1 MPDALTG
8 PAAPPPAPTA
18 DGPAAPLL
26 DVTDLSVR
34 IPTARGAVRAVDG
47 VSFAI
52 GTGEVVGLV
61 GESGSGKS
69 VTCRAIMGLMRSPPV
84 EVGGRAVLLPAPGAT
99 GPGRDLIGLGA
110 RERRSLWGSELA
122 MVFQDPMTALNPVM
136 RIGRQITEAVASH
149 ERLDRAA
156 SEARA
161 VELLDQVGIPSPR
174 RRMRDY
180 PHQFS
185 GGMLQRALIAI
196 ALASRPRILFAD
208 EPTTSLDVVIQDQ
221 ILDLLLELQRELSMS
236 VVLVS
241 HDLSVVS
248 EVCDRVMVM
257 YAGQIVESAATDDLL
272 ARPSHPY
279 TVALL
284 RSLPQAS
291 TGQRYLQSI
300 PGAPPDMT
308 RLGPGCRFS
317 PRCPLHDDGCTTWE
331 TALVEVAGGTGAHR
345 SRCRHIDRLGAVTAP
360 AASPA

>member
-1 MPDALTG
+1 M
-8 PAAPPPAPTA
+8 
-18 DGPAAPLL
+18 APLL
-26 DVTDLSVR
+26 DVTDLTVR
-34 IPTARGAVRAVDG
+34 IPTARGVVRAVDG
-47 VSFAI
+47 VSFRV

-69 VTCRAIMGLMRSPPV
+69 VTCRSIMGLMRSPPV
-84 EVGGRAVLLPAPGAT
+84 RVGGTAVLHPAAGG
-99 GPGRDLIGLGA
+99 GPERDLVAMGA
-110 RERRSLWGSELA
+110 RERRRLWGAELA

-136 RIGRQITEAVASH
+136 RIGRQIAEAVASH
-149 ERLDRAA
+149 EKLSRSAC
-156 SEARA
+156 EARA
-161 VELLDQVGIPSPR
+161 VELLDQVGIPSAR

-257 YAGQIVESAATDDLL
+257 YAGQIVESATTDELL
-272 ARPSHPY
+272 AHPTHPY

-284 RSLPQAS
+284 RSLPQS
-291 TGQRYLQSI
+291 TPGQRYLVSI

-308 RLGPGCRFS
+308 RVGTGCRFAS
-317 PRCPLHDDGCTTWE
+317 RCPLAEDACTTWHTE
-331 TALVEVAGGTGAHR
+331 LLDVGDPDGAHR
-345 SRCRHIDRLGAVTAP
+345 SRCRRIDAVPALQGGALADPVAP
-360 AASPA
+360 

>member
-1 MPDALTG
+1 MTDTTAAALG
-8 PAAPPPAPTA
+8 
-18 DGPAAPLL
+18 APLL
-26 DVTDLSVR
+26 DVRDLTVR
-34 IPTARGAVRAVDG
+34 IPTDRGVVRAVDG

-52 GTGEVVGLV
+52 RTGEVVGLV

-69 VTCRAIMGLMRSPPV
+69 VTCRSIMGLMKSPPV
-84 EVGGRAVLLPAPGAT
+84 RVGGSALLYPAAGAG
-99 GPGRDLIGLGA
+99 GPPRDLVTLAA
-110 RERRSLWGSELA
+110 RQRRRLWGTELS

-149 ERLDRAA
+149 NSLSHSAC
-156 SEARA
+156 EARA
-161 VELLDQVGIPSPR
+161 IELLDQVGIPSPH

-196 ALASRPRILFAD
+196 ALASRPRVLFAD

-221 ILDLLLELQRELSMS
+221 ILDLLLDLQRELSMS

-257 YAGQIVESAATDDLL
+257 YAGQIVESAPTDELL
-272 ARPSHPY
+272 ANPRHPY

-284 RSLPQAS
+284 RSLPQSAV
-291 TGQRYLQSI
+291 GQRYLPSI

-308 RLGPGCRFS
+308 RLAAGCRFS
-317 PRCPLHDDGCTTWE
+317 PRCPLAEDAC
-331 TALVEVAGGTGAHR
+331 R
-345 SRCRHIDRLGAVTAP
+345 SWPTELLAAP
-360 AASPA
+360 AAESVHLGRCRRMEMVAAGAGTPVGPAPT

>member
-1 MPDALTG
+1 MPEPGPTG
-8 PAAPPPAPTA
+8 TVVSPA
-18 DGPAAPLL
+18 GGLGAPLL
-26 DVTDLSVR
+26 EVDNLSVR
-34 IPTARGAVRAVDG
+34 IPTSRGEVRAVDG
-47 VSFAI
+47 VSFSVR
-52 GTGEVVGLV
+52 TGEVVGLV

-69 VTCRAIMGLMRSPPV
+69 VTCRSIMGLIKSPPAHI
-84 EVGGRAVLLPAPGAT
+84 GGSALLYPAPGTT
-99 GPGRDLIGLGA
+99 GVPRELLTLTA
-110 RERRSLWGSELA
+110 RQRRRLWGAEMA
-122 MVFQDPMTALNPVM
+122 MVFQDPMTALNPLM

-149 ERLDRAA
+149 ETLGRSAR
-156 SEARA
+156 EARA

-196 ALASRPRILFAD
+196 ALASHPRILFAD

-257 YAGQIVESAATDDLL
+257 YAGQIVESCMTDELL
-272 ARPSHPY
+272 GRPSHPY

-284 RSLPQAS
+284 RSLPQTA
-291 TGQRYLQSI
+291 TGERYLTSV

-308 RLGPGCRFS
+308 RVGPGCRFA
-317 PRCPLHDDGCTTWE
+317 PRCPLAEEACLSWDPQPAESLIAGDGHQ
-331 TALVEVAGGTGAHR
+331 A
-345 SRCRHIDRLGAVTAP
+345 RCRRIEDVATIRSPTNDR
-360 AASPA
+360 SD

>member
-1 MPDALTG
+1 
-8 PAAPPPAPTA
+8 
-18 DGPAAPLL
+18 
-26 DVTDLSVR
+26 VR
-34 IPTARGAVRAVDG
+34 IPTARGVVRAVDG
-47 VSFAI
+47 VSFSV

-69 VTCRAIMGLMRSPPV
+69 VTCRSIMGLMKPPAQIAGSALLYPPPGTAGLPSDLV
-84 EVGGRAVLLPAPGAT
+84 SIGR
-99 GPGRDLIGLGA
+99 
-110 RERRSLWGSELA
+110 RERRRLWGQELA

-136 RIGRQITEAVASH
+136 RIGRQITEAVDSH

-156 SEARA
+156 SERRA
-161 VELLDQVGIPSPR
+161 VELLDQVGIPSAR

-221 ILDLLLELQRELSMS
+221 ILDLLLELQRELAMS

-257 YAGQIVESAATDDLL
+257 YAGQIVESANTEDLL

-279 TVALL
+279 TIALL
-284 RSLPQAS
+284 RSLPQAAV
-291 TGQRYLQSI
+291 GERYLPSI
-300 PGAPPDMT
+300 PGSPPDMA
-308 RLGPGCRFS
+308 RLGAGCRFAQ
-317 PRCPLHDDGCTTWE
+317 RCPLAEDACGSWSTSLLQVGEADE
-331 TALVEVAGGTGAHR
+331 AHQG
-345 SRCRHIDRLGAVTAP
+345 RCRRMHDAEALRIP
-360 AASPA
+360 AEASPA